1 MKKFTKKQA
10 RRNRIIALSVLV
22 ALITV
27 IIVVSVSSCSQS
39 DPAETYTESGPT
51 QADENTKLLTGRDL
65 YDFTQ
70 PVPESSAVSD
80 AWFSDALFIGE
91 SHIGG
96 MVAPTVL
103 LPNADVC
110 YANGASVASGIGQP
124 LLLGDTEQPLRDILS
139 QKTYGK
145 IYIQFGLNE
154 LGFSNKD
161 AFSGYYG
168 TLVSEILALQPT
180 AEVYLLSI
188 LPVSAG
194 VDAGGVYTQA
204 AVQRYNSDIAAIAAR
219 RKLFY
224 LDIAAAFTGEDGYID
239 ADSTG
244 NGINLRGDRYGTWV
258 QYLRTHVPPEY
269 VR

>member
-1 MKKFTKKQA
+1 M
-10 RRNRIIALSVLV
+10 
-22 ALITV
+22 
-27 IIVVSVSSCSQS
+27 
-39 DPAETYTESGPT
+39 PT
-51 QADENTKLLTGRDL
+51 
-65 YDFTQ
+65 
-70 PVPESSAVSD
+70 
-80 AWFSDALFIGE
+80 
-91 SHIGG
+91 
-96 MVAPTVL
+96 APR
-103 LPNADVC
+103 
-110 YANGASVASGIGQP
+110 SQP
-124 LLLGDTEQPLRDILS
+124 LLFGDTEQPLRDILS